1 MSIKKKKKTRSAFFF
16 FNFRGEQQNK
26 GSHCNDGER
35 MATVGAAT
43 DCFLRLVKV
52 IAVYVLALK
61 FDRFFLTPKNRL
73 ITSSFEMTWAELD
86 DSPTGC
92 RAVDGNIGVCITKRK
107 KKKEHTKH
115 TGKGGRR
122 EKTRNTLKCLHV
134 LKKGTL
140 SCSGEGSPLVGMQ
153 LHNSNENNW
162 QSHLSP
168 LLHLR

>member
-1 MSIKKKKKTRSAFFF
+1 
-16 FNFRGEQQNK
+16 
-26 GSHCNDGER
+26 

-107 KKKEHTKH
+107 KKKSIRNTQ
-115 TGKGGRR
+115 GRGGGGRKR
-122 EKTRNTLKCLHV
+122 EI
-134 LKKGTL
+134 
-140 SCSGEGSPLVGMQ
+140 
-153 LHNSNENNW
+153 
-162 QSHLSP
+162 HLNACTF
-168 LLHLR
+168 